1 MIFHKK
7 LIPACVLGIACAVSL
22 TAQQNGARYRYDNFD
37 TNAGVRLTVVAPKP
51 EVVPVKTPADSPLKK
66 QLVTS
71 ARGKS
76 GKDKSGKFVT
86 PTIYVAPAV
95 SATANSLGGYTTGN
109 ANVDRFIMESGAR
122 HGVDTRLL
130 YAIMHQESSFKPRAL
145 SNKGA
150 AGLMQLMPGTAARFG
165 VRDRYDPQQS
175 IDGGTKYM
183 RWLLNYFGG
192 REDLALAGYNAGE
205 GAVIKYGR
213 QIPPYRETREYVRRI
228 MGRYNLIRDPQTVR
242 RAPVATPVQI
252 AKAEI
257 AKPIPLPVY
266 EQSIFAVRLP
276 DGKLRLMTQ

>member
-1 MIFHKK
+1 MMFHKN

-22 TAQQNGARYRYDNFD
+22 TAQQNQSRYRYDNFD
-37 TNAGVRLTVVAPKP
+37 MNSGVRLTVVAPKP
-51 EVVPVKTPADSPLKK
+51 EVVPVESPLKK
-66 QLVTS
+66 QLATP
-71 ARGKS
+71 RGKS
-76 GKDKSGKFVT
+76 GKFVM
-86 PTIYVAPAV
+86 PTVYVAPAI

-109 ANVDRFIMESGAR
+109 ARVDRFIMESGAR

-228 MGRYNLIRDPQTVR
+228 MVRYNLIRDPQTVR
-242 RAPVATPVQI
+242 RAPVATNVQI
-252 AKAEI
+252 AQAEI

-266 EQSIFAVRLP
+266 EQSIFAVRMP